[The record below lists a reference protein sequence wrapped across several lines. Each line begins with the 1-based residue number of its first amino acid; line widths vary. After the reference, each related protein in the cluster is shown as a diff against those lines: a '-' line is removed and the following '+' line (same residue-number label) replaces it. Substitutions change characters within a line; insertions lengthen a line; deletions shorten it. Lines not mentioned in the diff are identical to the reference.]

1 MAEKQSRLTEIY
13 KSEKASGG
21 GLTSTLGKRFK
32 EKFDPR
38 QMFNQQGFMA
48 ALLPSI
54 FKAYKAPT
62 LSSKISPTSG
72 VGDVGMLDKK
82 LDILITQ
89 SKDIKINS
97 TIVAK
102 NSMSNAAMARDM
114 NLMRQNIFQL
124 VKLNKGK
131 PTNKADMFFKHAGD
145 RDREYKSKFKKE
157 SKVNNTAPTKTGD
170 TGKSEGTLGFGSALS
185 GALGGLS
192 KGIGIAAKL
201 GGLGVGL
208 AAFLTALGGAAWAI
222 DKLGGMSGLK
232 DVLTNLAEGLG
243 AFSGGSLVALGALF
257 AGSMLFGGGTKGL
270 NIAVVGVGIAG
281 FLTALG
287 AAGAAVDAMGGSS
300 GIKSLLTDLADG
312 LGAFSDGSLIALGSL
327 FAGSALFG
335 MVPGGAK
342 GAVLGIAA
350 VGLGIGAFL
359 TALGGAAAL
368 VDAMGGSGGIK
379 TMLTD
384 LAEGLGAFS
393 DGSLIALGS
402 LFAAGAI
409 FGATG
414 IAGPAALGIGAIGV
428 GIGAFLLGLSGAA
441 AIINLFGG
449 GPKLKDLLVN
459 LAEGLGAFSNI
470 DAGNLLKIVGTLPL
484 FGASMLAFFGTA
496 GIGGIVQ
503 SLAGG
508 MKGLIDFIF
517 GNEKKSPM
525 QKLSEDLQLF
535 QNINGDN
542 LSKIGQGMKDLASGM
557 LGLAKLT
564 DEDLAKV
571 NKAAAIG
578 KTIGGVNVAG
588 ATQPPS
594 TSTSTP
600 GAKYNPAADSQ
611 AANTPAPTSTVTPQP
626 PTTSP
631 TKSSTTPITT
641 GSGGAAFGMYPK
653 PGGIQSDLMAA
664 FAQEGITDE
673 KTQIALLANIKKE
686 SGFKPTSEN
695 LNYTSTARLKE
706 VFPSRTKDLSD
717 EQLKQYTNNPQGL
730 AELVYGGKMG
740 NTEPGDGFKYRG
752 RGFIQL
758 TGKNNYA
765 SMGKAL
771 NLPLVDNPDLAN
783 DPIIAARIAARYT
796 KDANLRKSFDT
807 QEEANRAVTQSIGG
821 RNLNL
826 DSGYGATLLSKV
838 NSYAGDISLAS
849 SAGTSSP
856 NQSAA
861 LAPNAPSSA
870 TTLAAATTAVSKEK
884 MILASAA
891 PVVNNVTNNNVNNST
906 SGGGSSTSTASVYDD
921 LFTKLV
927 GRALA

>member
-1 MAEKQSRLTEIY
+1 MADKKSRLAEIY
-13 KSEKASGG
+13 KSEKATGG

-38 QMFNQQGFMA
+38 QIFNQQGFMA

-54 FKAYKAPT
+54 FKAYKAPS
-62 LSSKISPTSG
+62 LSSKLSPALSPTASSG
-72 VGDVGMLDKK
+72 VDGLSNKK
-82 LDILITQ
+82 LDILIAQ

-157 SKVNNTAPTKTGD
+157 SKVANNTAPTKTGD
-170 TGKSEGTLGFGSALS
+170 TGKSEGLLGLGGALS

-192 KGIGIAAKL
+192 KGIGIASKL
-201 GGLGVGL
+201 GGLGIGL
-208 AAFLTALGGAAWAI
+208 AAFLIALGGAAFAI

-287 AAGAAVDAMGGSS
+287 GAA
-300 GIKSLLTDLADG
+300 
-312 LGAFSDGSLIALGSL
+312 
-327 FAGSALFG
+327 FA
-335 MVPGGAK
+335 
-342 GAVLGIAA
+342 I
-350 VGLGIGAFL
+350 
-359 TALGGAAAL
+359 
-368 VDAMGGSGGIK
+368 DAMGGSGNIK

-414 IAGPAALGIGAIGV
+414 LAGPAALGIGAIGV

-449 GPKLKDLLVN
+449 GPKLKELLVN

-470 DAGNLLKIVGTLPL
+470 DAGNLLKIAGTLPL
-484 FGASMLAFFGTA
+484 FGASMLAFFGAA

-517 GNEKKSPM
+517 GTEKKSPM

-571 NKAAAIG
+571 NKAAAIA
-578 KTIGGVNVAG
+578 KSTGGVNVAG
-588 ATQPPS
+588 TAGTTQPPS
-594 TSTSTP
+594 TSTSAP
-600 GAKYNPAADSQ
+600 ASQAGPAAAKYNPAADSQ
-611 AANTPAPTSTVTPQP
+611 AANTPV
-626 PTTSP
+626 
-631 TKSSTTPITT
+631 
-641 GSGGAAFGMYPK
+641 
-653 PGGIQSDLMAA
+653 
-664 FAQEGITDE
+664 
-673 KTQIALLANIKKE
+673 
-686 SGFKPTSEN
+686 
-695 LNYTSTARLKE
+695 TSTAAKTASTKPTPTA
-706 VFPSRTKDLSD
+706 PSSTPASKTPSANKTALDITAASESGGRYDLSFGDAPQKDGTIVNVLGKSKNFPQLAGKIIMTPKDFSGKPLD
-717 EQLKQYTNNPQGL
+717 EMTL
-730 AELVYGGKMG
+730 AEVKEFQEYRNREAPNTNAVGKYQFMRTTLFGKDGKSGLVGQSKLPMDTIFNADTQELLQATMREG
-740 NTEPGDGFKYRG
+740 N
-752 RGFIQL
+752 
-758 TGKNNYA
+758 
-765 SMGKAL
+765 
-771 NLPLVDNPDLAN
+771 
-783 DPIIAARIAARYT
+783 AATLKKEGVAVT
-796 KDANLRKSFDT
+796 DANLNLANAVGAKGT
-807 QEEANRAVTQSIGG
+807 AELLKPENANRNAIDVLGLTGAAAKTNPQ
-821 RNLNL
+821 LNK
-826 DSGYGATLLSKV
+826 LSKDV
-838 NSYAGDISLAS
+838 IAETYSKYDASGMAPSGRPSSGPVVASASTPS
-849 SAGTSSP
+849 SATTLAAAPNAPSLP

-861 LAPNAPSSA
+861 TLVPNTPSSA
-870 TTLAAATTAVSKEK
+870 TTLAAATTAVSQEK
-884 MILASAA
+884 MNLTSAA
-891 PVVNNVTNNNVNNST
+891 PIVNNVTNNNVNNST
-906 SGGGSSTSTASVYDD
+906 NGGGSSTSTASVYDD

-927 GRALA
+927 ERALA